1 MSADLF
7 QCVFR
12 IAGAARLALAAALAA
27 QPLVAAA
34 QDLVVL
40 KNGETLACRIDD
52 LTDNIVNV
60 TLPGAVG
67 VPGGSAR
74 RTLQAAAVERIEF
87 GFREGEEALF
97 ARRHE
102 ATSAELKPWWDD
114 SFAHL
119 HRPRSRSAAWGVAY
133 GAALMREDP
142 SGGAGRALP
151 VFDHVIDRAWSPADA
166 GLAKQGR
173 LRALMAKGDLETA
186 TAEARAFARETEDP
200 GLLVEVEHLL
210 ALADFEALKA
220 LEEEHPRWVEDEEVR
235 PRREELYHRALDQF
249 LNPHLFHATR
259 EEAAAR
265 GLHHAAELL
274 LFGGERDEA
283 KARWEDLLA
292 LYPATALAATARER
306 LASLDASEP
315 SPQDTRP

>member
-1 MSADLF
+1 MNPALPR
-7 QCVFR
+7 C
-12 IAGAARLALAAALAA
+12 LAFLSVLPFA
-27 QPLVAAA
+27 AAA
-34 QDLVVL
+34 QDVVVM

-60 TLPGAVG
+60 TLPGPVG

-87 GFREGEEALF
+87 GFGEGEEALF

-102 ATSAELKPWWDD
+102 ASAAELKPWWDA

-119 HRPRSRSAAWGVAY
+119 HRPRSRAAAWGVAL
-133 GAALMREDP
+133 GAAMMREDP
-142 SGGAGRALP
+142 KSGSARAQSL
-151 VFDHVIDRAWSPADA
+151 FDHVIARAWSIAEVN
-166 GLAKQGR
+166 LAKQGR
-173 LRALMAKGDLETA
+173 LRALMGRGELETA
-186 TAEARAFARETEDP
+186 TAEARLLARETEDP
-200 GLLVEVEHLL
+200 ALLIEVEHLL
-210 ALADFEALKA
+210 ALADFQALRA

-235 PRREELYHRALDQF
+235 PRREELYHRALEQF

-274 LFGGERDEA
+274 RFGGEHGEA
-283 KARWEDLLA
+283 KARWGDLLK
-292 LYPATALAATARER
+292 LYPSTAHAATARER
-306 LASLDASEP
+306 LAGLALPDP
-315 SPQDTRP
+315 SPASPADPKDTAP